1 MTPQT
6 GPLDGDQEAVAV
18 VAMGCRYPG
27 GVRTPADL
35 WQLVADGRD
44 ATSSFPTDRGW
55 RAADLADGRSTTTRG
70 GFLDDA
76 DRFDAKFFGIS
87 PREAEGMDPQQRVLL
102 ETAWETFERAGL
114 NRDALTGSRTGVFVG
129 AMAQE
134 YGPRL
139 YEDNQGAGGYRI
151 TGSST
156 SVASGRIAY
165 YFGLRGPALTVDTA
179 CSSSLVAVHLAVRS
193 LRDGECDLALA
204 GGVAVMSTPGMFVD
218 FTRQGGLSP
227 DGRCRPFSDDADG
240 TAWAEGAG
248 LLLLERLSD
257 ARARGHRVLA
267 VVRGTATNS
276 DGASNGLTAPNRAA
290 QEDVIRQ
297 ALSQA
302 GLGPHDV
309 DAVEAHGTGTELGD
323 PIEARALSAVYGQ
336 GRDAQRPLWIGSLK
350 ANLGHAQAAAGV
362 GGMIKMI
369 EALRAGVLPATPNVS
384 RPTHHIDWEH
394 SGLALLTRA
403 RPWERGD
410 GPRRAGVSSFGISG
424 TNAHLVIEEAEPE
437 PVREPAADATAPLL
451 WSVSAP
457 HADSLRAQARALAD
471 HVGRTPQDAP
481 EDVAHTLRGRSGFR
495 QRGVVIADSR
505 ADLLAGL
512 ESLASDAPL
521 PAVPG
526 RYRSPTVLRTESY
539 RDLAGPV
546 FVFPGQGSQWRG
558 MGLALMEES
567 SVFRASM
574 EACAEELAPLCGWRL
589 TDALRGEGL
598 ERVDVVQP
606 ALFSVMVS
614 LAALWKSVG
623 VRPAAVVGHS
633 QGEIAAAHVAGALSL
648 ADACRVVALRSQA
661 LAQLAPPGGMA
672 SVLLGA
678 EETERLLNSVDG
690 VSVAAVNSA
699 TSTVVAGDVA
709 GLTDLLARCERQG
722 VDARRIE
729 VDYASHTEAMEAL
742 EERLLTDLAGISPRS
757 SDVRLHSTLT
767 GAVIDTADMDAA
779 YWYDNLSNTV
789 RFEPVLRGL
798 VERRHRT
805 FVECSPHPVLT
816 FGAQEVLD
824 AAGVTGAVLGTLRRD
839 SGGAGQFLA
848 SAAALPDSVGPVDLA
863 PLQPAGRRIDLPSYR
878 FDRTRF
884 WATAPTA
891 AAGGDGGAFTGA
903 PTELPSGQTVVT
915 ATVDRER
922 HPWLA
927 DHVVRGAALV
937 PATVFLSLL
946 GEVGERIGRPVVAD
960 LTLSVPLPLPE
971 QGAADLRIVLDP
983 EDAAGR
989 RALTVHARQADGG
1002 WVRHASGALAGREQ
1016 APAESA
1022 RWSTEGATP
1031 VDVADAYRVLA
1042 ERGYHYGPAFAGLRA
1057 LWTRGAEILA
1067 EVALPDLE
1075 PGDFATAHPALLDA
1089 ALHPAV
1095 LRADAGLLVPFA
1107 WRDADLTPTD
1117 ARTLRVHA
1125 RPDGDDLSLTF
1136 FDGQDRLVGSVR
1148 SLALRPLPAEDRGV
1162 SLEPAWE
1169 RLRGTDASGSDTWV
1183 TVGADGLWNRP
1194 DFPDLES
1201 VTLPAPALV
1210 VAPLGSAPGTDGD
1223 PAQAERL
1230 TLAAADLVQSW
1241 RAGSQFSAS
1250 RLAVVTRGALAVTD
1264 REPVRDLAASA
1275 VTGLVRSAQ
1284 TEHPDTFVL
1293 IDVDDDPASL
1303 AALPQALVCGE
1314 PEVALRAGR
1323 LYRPRL
1329 RPARES
1335 GLRPPATGRAWR
1347 LDVTVKGTLDDL
1359 ALVEHPEAEAELGPR
1374 QVRVEVRAAGLNF
1387 RDVTVGLGLVAT
1399 EKTMGSEG
1407 AGVIT
1412 EVGAEVTRFAAG
1424 DRVFGM
1430 FERSLGPL
1438 AVADE
1443 RMVKPLPDG
1452 WSFAQAAGV
1461 PIVFITAYQCL
1472 VDVAGTRPGDRVL
1485 IHTATGGVGL
1495 AAIQLARHL
1504 GADVFATARADKQP
1518 TLRAWGVPDD
1528 HIASSRTLEFADA
1541 FRSVTGGRGVDV
1553 VLNSLS
1559 GKALDLSLGLLAP
1572 GGRFAEM
1579 GKTDL
1584 RDVAATEAAH
1594 PGITYRAYNILG
1606 VEPDRISEVLDELV
1620 ALFEA
1625 GALRHLPVRTWDVR
1639 DGRVPLRMLS
1649 RARHQG
1655 KLVLTTP
1662 RSYDPRRPT
1671 LITGGTGGLGAEL
1684 ARHLVAERGARQ
1696 LVLVSRSGP
1705 AAGGA
1710 AELSAELTASGAE
1723 VSVVACDVAD
1733 ADAVAK
1739 VVAEY
1744 RPGSVFHTA
1753 GVLRDGLLTGLT
1765 PVQLRAVLR
1774 PKVAGAWHLHRLTED
1789 LDLSAFVLFSS
1800 VAGVFGNPGQA
1811 NYAAANSYLDAL
1823 AQYRRARGLEATSLA
1838 WGLWRQPTG
1847 MTGHLTEADTA
1858 ALARIG
1864 IAPLDSADGM
1874 RLLFENLA
1882 SHAPVRVPLRLA
1894 PEQLRPGSRAARLLE
1909 GLPDLPR
1916 NDSPSAPAAPAPVPT
1931 PVPTLAPAAVPAVVP
1946 ARATAPSTA
1955 AAPVTTPS
1963 TAPVPAAAAAA
1974 PSAGGD
1980 LMQLVR
1986 THTAEVLGYLEPSAI
2001 GAEDSFKE
2009 LGFDSLLS
2017 VDLRNRLTAATGL
2030 RLPAGAVL
2038 DHPTPR
2044 ELVNFIS
2051 GLEGA

>member
-1 MTPQT
+1 M
-6 GPLDGDQEAVAV
+6 
-18 VAMGCRYPG
+18 
-27 GVRTPADL
+27 
-35 WQLVADGRD
+35 
-44 ATSSFPTDRGW
+44 
-55 RAADLADGRSTTTRG
+55 
-70 GFLDDA
+70 
-76 DRFDAKFFGIS
+76 
-87 PREAEGMDPQQRVLL
+87 
-102 ETAWETFERAGL
+102 
-114 NRDALTGSRTGVFVG
+114 
-129 AMAQE
+129 
-134 YGPRL
+134 
-139 YEDNQGAGGYRI
+139 
-151 TGSST
+151 
-156 SVASGRIAY
+156 
-165 YFGLRGPALTVDTA
+165 
-179 CSSSLVAVHLAVRS
+179 
-193 LRDGECDLALA
+193 
-204 GGVAVMSTPGMFVD
+204 
-218 FTRQGGLSP
+218 
-227 DGRCRPFSDDADG
+227 
-240 TAWAEGAG
+240 
-248 LLLLERLSD
+248 
-257 ARARGHRVLA
+257 
-267 VVRGTATNS
+267 
-276 DGASNGLTAPNRAA
+276 
-290 QEDVIRQ
+290 
-297 ALSQA
+297 
-302 GLGPHDV
+302 
-309 DAVEAHGTGTELGD
+309 
-323 PIEARALSAVYGQ
+323 
-336 GRDAQRPLWIGSLK
+336 
-350 ANLGHAQAAAGV
+350 
-362 GGMIKMI
+362 
-369 EALRAGVLPATPNVS
+369 
-384 RPTHHIDWEH
+384 
-394 SGLALLTRA
+394 
-403 RPWERGD
+403 
-410 GPRRAGVSSFGISG
+410 
-424 TNAHLVIEEAEPE
+424 
-437 PVREPAADATAPLL
+437 
-451 WSVSAP
+451 
-457 HADSLRAQARALAD
+457 
-471 HVGRTPQDAP
+471 
-481 EDVAHTLRGRSGFR
+481 
-495 QRGVVIADSR
+495 
-505 ADLLAGL
+505 
-512 ESLASDAPL
+512 
-521 PAVPG
+521 
-526 RYRSPTVLRTESY
+526 
-539 RDLAGPV
+539 
-546 FVFPGQGSQWRG
+546 
-558 MGLALMEES
+558 
-567 SVFRASM
+567 
-574 EACAEELAPLCGWRL
+574 
-589 TDALRGEGL
+589 
-598 ERVDVVQP
+598 
-606 ALFSVMVS
+606 
-614 LAALWKSVG
+614 
-623 VRPAAVVGHS
+623 
-633 QGEIAAAHVAGALSL
+633 
-648 ADACRVVALRSQA
+648 
-661 LAQLAPPGGMA
+661 
-672 SVLLGA
+672 
-678 EETERLLNSVDG
+678 
-690 VSVAAVNSA
+690 
-699 TSTVVAGDVA
+699 
-709 GLTDLLARCERQG
+709 
-722 VDARRIE
+722 
-729 VDYASHTEAMEAL
+729 
-742 EERLLTDLAGISPRS
+742 
-757 SDVRLHSTLT
+757 
-767 GAVIDTADMDAA
+767 
-779 YWYDNLSNTV
+779 
-789 RFEPVLRGL
+789 
-798 VERRHRT
+798 
-805 FVECSPHPVLT
+805 
-816 FGAQEVLD
+816 
-824 AAGVTGAVLGTLRRD
+824 TGAVLGTLRRD
-839 SGGAGQFLA
+839 SGGVGQFLA

-863 PLQPAGRRIDLPSYR
+863 ALQPAGRQIDLPSYR
-878 FDRTRF
+878 FERTRF

-891 AAGGDGGAFTGA
+891 TTAGGGDGAFTAA

-922 HPWLA
+922 YPWLA

-1002 WVRHASGALAGREQ
+1002 WVRHASGALAGRDP
-1016 APAESA
+1016 APAEPA

-1042 ERGYHYGPAFAGLRA
+1042 ERGYHYGPAFAGLHA
-1057 LWTRGAEILA
+1057 LWTRGADILA

-1075 PGDFATAHPALLDA
+1075 RGDFVTAHPALLDA

-1136 FDGQDRLVGSVR
+1136 FDGQDRPVGSVR
-1148 SLALRPLPAEDRGV
+1148 SLTLRPLPAEERGV

-1169 RLRGTDASGSDTWV
+1169 RLRATDASGPDTWV
-1183 TVGADGLWNRP
+1183 TVGASGLWDRP

-1201 VTLPAPALV
+1201 VTLPAPAIV
-1210 VAPLGSAPGTDGD
+1210 VAPLGSAPLGPAPLGSVSGPDGDPGGD

-1241 RAGSQFSAS
+1241 RADSRFAAS

-1275 VTGLVRSAQ
+1275 VTGLLRSAQ
-1284 TEHPDTFVL
+1284 TEHPGTFVL

-1303 AALPQALVCGE
+1303 AALPQALACGE

-1329 RPARES
+1329 RIAAES
-1335 GLRPPATGRAWR
+1335 RLRPPAGSRAWR

-1359 ALVEHPEAEAELGPR
+1359 ALVEHPEAQAELGPR
-1374 QVRVEVRAAGLNF
+1374 EVRVEVRAAGLNF

-1528 HIASSRTLEFADA
+1528 HIASSRTLDFADA
-1541 FRSVTGGRGVDV
+1541 FRAVTGGRGVDV

-1584 RDVAATEAAH
+1584 REVAATEAEH

-1606 VEPDRISEVLDELV
+1606 VDPDRISEVLDELV

-1639 DGRVPLRMLS
+1639 DGQVPLRMLS

-1662 RSYDPRRPT
+1662 RSYDPLRPT

-1684 ARHLVAERGARQ
+1684 ARHLVTERGARH
-1696 LVLVSRSGP
+1696 LVLLSRSGP
-1705 AAGGA
+1705 AADGA
-1710 AELSAELTASGAE
+1710 TQLSAELTAAGAE

-1753 GVLRDGLLTGLT
+1753 GVLRDGVLTGLT

-1774 PKVAGAWHLHRLTED
+1774 PKVAGAWHLHRLTEH

-1800 VAGVFGNPGQA
+1800 VAGVLGNPGQA
-1811 NYAAANSYLDAL
+1811 NYAAANTYLDAL

-1864 IAPLDSADGM
+1864 IAPLDSGDGM

-1882 SHAPVRVPLRLA
+1882 SSAPVRVPLRLA

-1909 GLPDLPR
+1909 GLPDLSR
-1916 NDSPSAPAAPAPVPT
+1916 NDAPSRPATPAPAPVPAAPVPVPVPAAPAP
-1931 PVPTLAPAAVPAVVP
+1931 APAS
-1946 ARATAPSTA
+1946 APGA
-1955 AAPVTTPS
+1955 AAPP
-1963 TAPVPAAAAAA
+1963 
-1974 PSAGGD
+1974 AGGD

-1986 THTAEVLGYLEPSAI
+1986 THTAEVLGYLEPSAV

-2038 DHPTPR
+2038 EHPTPR
-2044 ELVNFIS
+2044 ALVNFIS

>member
-44 ATSSFPTDRGW
+44 ATSSFPADRGW
-55 RAADLADGRSTTTRG
+55 RAADLADGRSATTRG

-114 NRDALTGSRTGVFVG
+114 SRDALTGSNTGVFIG

-139 YEDNQGAGGYRI
+139 HEDNQGAGGYRI

-165 YFGLRGPALTVDTA
+165 CFGLRGPALTVDTA
-179 CSSSLVAVHLAVRS
+179 CSSSLVAVHLAVRA
-193 LRDGECDLALA
+193 LRAGECDLALA

-267 VVRGTATNS
+267 VVRGTAINA

-302 GLGPHDV
+302 GLDPHDV
-309 DAVEAHGTGTELGD
+309 DVVEAHGTGTELGD
-323 PIEARALSAVYGQ
+323 PIEARALSAVYGR
-336 GRDAQRPLWIGSLK
+336 GRGADRPLWLGSLK
-350 ANLGHAQAAAGV
+350 SNLGHAQAAAGV
-362 GGMIKMI
+362 GGVIKMV
-369 EALRAGVLPATPNVS
+369 EALRAGVLPATLHVS
-384 RPTHHIDWEH
+384 RPTRHIDWDR
-394 SGLALLTRA
+394 SGLALLTEA
-403 RPWERGD
+403 RPWERRN
-410 GPRRAGVSSFGISG
+410 GPRRAGISSFGISG
-424 TNAHLVIEEAEPE
+424 SNAHLVIEEAEPE
-437 PVREPAADATAPLL
+437 PVREPAAGPAAPLV
-451 WSVSAP
+451 WAVSAP
-457 HADSLRAQARALAD
+457 HADSLRTQARVLAD
-471 HVGRTPQDAP
+471 HVARAPQDAP
-481 EDVAHTLRGRSGFR
+481 EDVAHTLRARSGFR
-495 QRGVVIADSR
+495 QRGIVIADSR
-505 ADLLAGL
+505 EDLLTGL

-521 PAVPG
+521 PKVPG

-558 MGLALMEES
+558 MGLALMAES
-567 SVFRASM
+567 AVFRASM

-633 QGEIAAAHVAGALSL
+633 QGEIAAAHVAGALGL

-678 EETERLLNSVDG
+678 EETQRLLNSVDG
-690 VSVAAVNSA
+690 VSVAAINSA
-699 TSTVVAGDVA
+699 TSTVVAGDTA

-722 VDARRIE
+722 IDARRIE
-729 VDYASHTEAMEAL
+729 VDYASHTEAMQRL

-757 SDVRLHSTLT
+757 GDIALHSTLT
-767 GAVIDTADMDAA
+767 GTVIDTADMDAT
-779 YWYDNLSNTV
+779 YWCDNLTDTV

-805 FVECSPHPVLT
+805 FIEASPHPVLT
-816 FGAQEVLD
+816 FAVQEVLD
-824 AAGVTGAVLGTLRRD
+824 AAGATGTVLGTLRRD

-848 SAAALPDSVGPVDLA
+848 SAAALPDSAGPVDLA
-863 PLQPAGRRIDLPSYR
+863 TLQPAGRQIDLPTFA

-884 WATAPTA
+884 WVTAPS
-891 AAGGDGGAFTGA
+891 AGTGDSGGAFTAA

-915 ATVDRER
+915 ASVGRER

-927 DHVVRGAALV
+927 DHVVRGTALV

-946 GEVGERIGRPVVAD
+946 GEAGERIGRPVVAD
-960 LTLSVPLPLPE
+960 LTLGVPLPLPE
-971 QGAADLRIVLDP
+971 QGAADLRIVLEP

-989 RALTVHARQADGG
+989 RALTVHARRADGG
-1002 WVRHASGALAGREQ
+1002 WVQHATGALAGRDTVPA
-1016 APAESA
+1016 APPAH
-1022 RWSTEGATP
+1022 WSTEGAAP
-1031 VDVADAYRVLA
+1031 VDLTGAYERLA
-1042 ERGYHYGPAFAGLRA
+1042 RRGYHYGPAFAGLRG

-1067 EVALPDLE
+1067 EVTLPDAD
-1075 PGDFATAHPALLDA
+1075 PAGFATAHPALLDA

-1095 LRADAGLLVPFA
+1095 LQAGAGLLVPFA
-1107 WRDADLTPTD
+1107 WRDTLLLPTD
-1117 ARTLRVHA
+1117 TRTLRVHA
-1125 RPDGDDLSLTF
+1125 APDGDELSLTL
-1136 FDGQDRLVGSVR
+1136 FDGQDRFVGSAR

-1169 RLRGTDASGSDTWV
+1169 RLRGTDEPGPDDWV
-1183 TVGADGLWNRP
+1183 TVGAGDLWDRP

-1201 VTLPAPALV
+1201 VTLPAPGVV
-1210 VAPLGSAPGTDGD
+1210 VAPLGSAAGADGG
-1223 PAQAERL
+1223 PAHAERL
-1230 TLAAADLVQSW
+1230 ALAAADLVQSW
-1241 RAGSQFSAS
+1241 RAHPAFTAS
-1250 RLAVVTRGALAVTD
+1250 RLAVVTRGALAVLD

-1284 TEHPDTFVL
+1284 AEHPGTFLL

-1303 AALPQALVCGE
+1303 RALPQALACGE
-1314 PEVALRAGR
+1314 PEVAVRAGR

-1329 RPARES
+1329 RIARES
-1335 GLRPPATGRAWR
+1335 GLRPPAGSRAWR
-1347 LDVTVKGTLDDL
+1347 LDVTAKGTLDDL
-1359 ALVEHPEAEAELGPR
+1359 ALVAHPEAEAELGPR

-1387 RDVTVGLGLVAT
+1387 RDITVGLGLVAT

-1430 FERSLGPL
+1430 FERSLGPV

-1472 VDVAGTRPGDRVL
+1472 VDVAGTRPGDKVL

-1504 GADVFATARADKQP
+1504 GADVFATARPDKQA

-1528 HIASSRTLEFADA
+1528 HIASSRTLDFADA
-1541 FRSVTGGRGVDV
+1541 FRAVTGGRGVDV

-1584 RDVAATEAAH
+1584 RDVAATEAEH
-1594 PGITYRAYNILG
+1594 PGISYRAYNILG
-1606 VEPDRISEVLDELV
+1606 VEPDRISEVLEELV

-1625 GALRHLPVRTWDVR
+1625 GALVHLPVRTWDVR

-1655 KLVLTTP
+1655 KLVLTMP
-1662 RSYDPRRPT
+1662 RSYDPQRPT

-1684 ARHLVAERGARQ
+1684 ARHLVTERAARH

-1705 AAGGA
+1705 DAEGA
-1710 AELSAELTASGAE
+1710 AELTAELTAYGAQ

-1744 RPGSVFHTA
+1744 EPGSVFHTA
-1753 GVLRDGLLTGLT
+1753 GVLRDGLVTGLT
-1765 PVQLRAVLR
+1765 PVRLRSVLR
-1774 PKVAGAWHLHRLTED
+1774 PKVAGAWHLHRLTEH

-1811 NYAAANSYLDAL
+1811 NYAAANTYLDAL

-1838 WGLWRQPTG
+1838 WGLWRLPTG

-1864 IAPLDSADGM
+1864 IAPLDSRDGM
-1874 RLLFENLA
+1874 RLLFDNLA
-1882 SHAPVRVPLRLA
+1882 SPAPVRVPLRIA
-1894 PEQLRPGSRAARLLE
+1894 PDELLPGSRAAHLLE
-1909 GLPDLPR
+1909 NLPDLPNQQDLPDQPR
-1916 NDSPSAPAAPAPVPT
+1916 TDTLRTPSAPAPEPAVVPAPAPAPAPAPVPA
-1931 PVPTLAPAAVPAVVP
+1931 PAPAAPQ
-1946 ARATAPSTA
+1946 PSGD
-1955 AAPVTTPS
+1955 
-1963 TAPVPAAAAAA
+1963 
-1974 PSAGGD
+1974 GG

-1986 THTAEVLGYLEPSAI
+1986 THTAEVLGYLEPSAV
-2001 GAEDSFKE
+2001 GPEDSFKE

-2017 VDLRNRLTAATGL
+2017 VDLRNRLAAATGL

-2038 DHPTPR
+2038 DHPTPQA
-2044 ELVNFIS
+2044 LVTFIS
-2051 GLEGA
+2051 GLEDA